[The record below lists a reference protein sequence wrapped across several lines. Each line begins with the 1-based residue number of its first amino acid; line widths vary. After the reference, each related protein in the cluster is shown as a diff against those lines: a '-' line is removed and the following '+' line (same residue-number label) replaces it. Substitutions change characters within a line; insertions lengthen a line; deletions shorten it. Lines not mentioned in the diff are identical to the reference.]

1 MVHVGHHMHEVQIG
15 TSRAAI
21 ERIRKMVSSV
31 LQVNRN
37 NGPRR
42 VQMIVARKLLIDA
55 IIGP

>member
-1 MVHVGHHMHEVQIG
+1 MTRMMVHVGHHLHEVQTG

-37 NGPRR
+37 NWSTTSSN
-42 VQMIVARKLLIDA
+42 DCS
-55 IIGP
+55 